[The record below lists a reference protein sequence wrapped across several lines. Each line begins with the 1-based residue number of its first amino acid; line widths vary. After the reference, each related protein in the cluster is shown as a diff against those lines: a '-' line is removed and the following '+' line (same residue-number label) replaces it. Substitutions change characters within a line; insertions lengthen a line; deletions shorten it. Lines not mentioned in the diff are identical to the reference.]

1 MSRRSPR
8 SHPWFRRSLQTLA
21 AACALG
27 VWACSGGGGGK
38 PAAPVSEGQALY
50 NQGQFAAA
58 LPHFLKEGESGRRDG
73 TLLYQIGF
81 LREMVEAKN
90 DERDR
95 LWQEA
100 EPLLEKEIAAP
111 GGADLERLYYLCK
124 INAVQGDFER
134 VRQYGAQAVEQFE
147 KGPNPNGPTGEDWF
161 RLGRVHDLMGE
172 VSEAEACYRRAVSD
186 FTRAPSAIPVF
197 HALALQRVADLDY
210 GKGRYAQAAA
220 GYDQALKILPTVK
233 DVRPFDH
240 AIALLAAGRFE
251 QAVARFGEDRDE
263 QTTTESQY
271 GADLARK
278 AKEVQPLDDT
288 DRDGAPIGAMS
299 YEVLSARIKEAA
311 ADYRKIREKNSYRPG
326 DPLTAELAQYQKRFV
341 ILMREHL
348 VRQKQVQDF
357 CLHEGIADLVRR

>member
-1 MSRRSPR
+1 M
-8 SHPWFRRSLQTLA
+8 LA
-21 AACALG
+21 AACALAAF
-27 VWACSGGGGGK
+27 ACRGGAK
-38 PAAPVSEGQALY
+38 PAAPISQGQLLY

-58 LPHFLKEGESGRRDG
+58 LPLFAKEAESGRRDG

-81 LREMVEAKN
+81 LREMVEAN
-90 DERDR
+90 NAERDR
-95 LWQEA
+95 LWVEA
-100 EPLLEKEIAAP
+100 EPLLEAEVAAP

-124 INAVQGDFER
+124 INAVQGEFER
-134 VRQYGAQAVEQFE
+134 AQQFGAKAVEQFE
-147 KGPNPNGPTGEDWF
+147 KGPNPNGLSGEDWF

-172 VSEAEACYRRAVSD
+172 ISEAEACYRRAVSD
-186 FTRAPSAIPVF
+186 FTRAPTAIPVF

-220 GYDQALKILPTVK
+220 GYDQALTILPTVK

-240 AIALLAAGRFE
+240 AIALLAAGRFD
-251 QAVARFGEDRDE
+251 AAAARFGEDRDE
-263 QTTTESQY
+263 RTATESQY

-278 AKEVQPLDDT
+278 AKDVQPLDERDK
-288 DRDGAPIGAMS
+288 DGAPIAAMS

-311 ADYRKIREKNSYRPG
+311 GDYRRIRDKNSYQPG
-326 DPLTAELAQYQKRFV
+326 DPLTAELGQYQKRFV
-341 ILMREHL
+341 ALLREHL